1 MATNLQTT
9 KKSIEQELILR
20 TLAQKDLYSFVKL
33 KWERYNNAP
42 FMEGWHI
49 QYLCKILE
57 STLPCNDLTSGN
69 HLRDCANFETTNTQ
83 NNTTSLS
90 QGGTRGLKFASVG
103 LLHCTRSRSPY
114 PPLTPQTPDNAL
126 QGLRFTRFDLT
137 QNHSMILQSENPT
150 HKGEMAESRL
160 SRGAEHWEQGGSSAT
175 ANAELERDKRGSP
188 LDCRKSGGFFGVK
201 GSGEGIN
208 PFLRKEK
215 ENTSNDFNRKDNAK
229 AKTSPSTLITRLMIN
244 MPPSYGKTEII
255 ARSFIAWALGRDRK
269 RKFFYISYSDE
280 LCKKI
285 ANQVRDLLKSKLWSD
300 VFLSPPQFLQDNAQE
315 FVLREGGGLFVTTLK
330 SALTGFHAHQILI
343 DDPIKVSEMSS
354 RAARNLVNQNFKESV
369 LSRLQDN
376 KSNITILM
384 QRLGSDDLC
393 GFLLN
398 EREFDKDIINQWKQV
413 SLKAI
418 EKKDMTYTQG
428 DFSYFR
434 KKGEALFPQRHTEA
448 QLEHLRLQMGNDE
461 FSSQYLQEPL
471 ITSGGYFD
479 EQYFSY
485 IWGYEIGKVNTYI
498 FVDNALSLKS
508 SADNRALCVVSVES
522 YNENVRYIVQDV
534 LFGVWSEENTI
545 KHILELK
552 SQYKTAKTYIESEG
566 GGLILHRLLLSELA
580 KFNQKAKEQGLEIL
594 SEDIFCY
601 TPSRKISKVDK
612 IKAMRPFYNTGLLV
626 FNHNARG
633 LEQFKKELFSF
644 NPDKPFRKDDCI
656 DACAS
661 ALIHS
666 DVKAPLS
673 ESEAMILPRHRHKAR
688 TWRI

>member
-1 MATNLQTT
+1 MATNLKTT

-57 STLPCNDLTSGN
+57 STLPNDLTSGIHSSDLVNFGVTADFMSSSTPKFTKSPTSNTANLN
-69 HLRDCANFETTNTQ
+69 HTQ
-83 NNTTSLS
+83 NP
-90 QGGTRGLKFASVG
+90 TR
-103 LLHCTRSRSPY
+103 
-114 PPLTPQTPDNAL
+114 
-126 QGLRFTRFDLT
+126 T
-137 QNHSMILQSENPT
+137 Q
-150 HKGEMAESRL
+150 KGEMAESRL

-188 LDCRKSGGFFGVK
+188 LDCRCSFANPVRVKSGDFFGLR
-201 GSGEGIN
+201 GERHDCEREGIN

-215 ENTSNDFNRKDNAK
+215 ENTSNDSSHSCEALVQTCKKDNAK
-229 AKTSPSTLITRLMIN
+229 TKSQTELITRLMIN

-461 FSSQYLQEPL
+461 FCSQYLQEPL

-522 YNENVRYIVQDV
+522 YNQNVRYIVQDV

-656 DACAS
+656 DACAC
-661 ALIHS
+661 LN
-666 DVKAPLS
+666 P
-673 ESEAMILPRHRHKAR
+673 
-688 TWRI
+688 